1 MSKLAQK
8 AKAIAALV
16 VVGAGEAITYG
27 ILPESWRPWAQVVV
41 VVGAAAGVYRV
52 PNAPTPPDPAKPPV
66 P

>member
-1 MSKLAQK
+1 MKRT

-27 ILPESWRPWAQVVV
+27 VLPESWRPWAQVVV

-52 PNAPTPPDPAKPPV
+52 PNAPAVPPKA
-66 P
+66 

>member
-1 MSKLAQK
+1 MKLAQK

-41 VVGAAAGVYRV
+41 AVGAAAGVYQTR
-52 PNAPTPPDPAKPPV
+52 NAPATVPPKG
-66 P
+66 

>member
-1 MSKLAQK
+1 MKQK
-8 AKAIAALV
+8 AKAVAALV

-41 VVGAAAGVYRV
+41 AVGAYIGVYAA
-52 PNAPTPPDPAKPPV
+52 PKNASAAPGKPGPL